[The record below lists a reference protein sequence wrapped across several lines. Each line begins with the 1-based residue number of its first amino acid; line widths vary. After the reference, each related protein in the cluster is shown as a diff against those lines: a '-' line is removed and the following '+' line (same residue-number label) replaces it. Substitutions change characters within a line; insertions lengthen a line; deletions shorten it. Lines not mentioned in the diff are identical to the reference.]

1 MKDTEFSVTFI
12 QIKKNPEDIDWVHAS
27 GFEKKKPTKTFP
39 FFPLRYFVFTNE
51 SLNWGLKCL
60 VSYPMSK
67 TWFQMNRNDLFVSS
81 LKKKKKISIQIRST
95 QKELKISRTCQK
107 TKQLHDVLPLIPLK
121 PTDISA
127 KFNLKKQGWIPARG
141 SWVPRTPRLGCPG
154 LFPGCSSRAGQ
165 REVGASPGFV
175 FLEVM
180 GNAAETPT
188 TVSFHFPLLH
198 LCCSNFCLLICLLP
212 GGFWYLCVHPAS
224 SLLSPSLVYAW
235 EKRCIWKH
243 LFWALVSGILSPTHT
258 RNREGSV

>member
-1 MKDTEFSVTFI
+1 MPV
-12 QIKKNPEDIDWVHAS
+12 
-27 GFEKKKPTKTFP
+27 GLKKKSQPKHFP
-39 FFPLRYFVFTNE
+39 SFPWDILYLQT
-51 SLNWGLKCL
+51 SLWIGAWSAWFHIQWVKRDFRWTEMICL
-60 VSYPMSK
+60 
-67 TWFQMNRNDLFVSS
+67 FLH

-95 QKELKISRTCQK
+95 QKELKISQTCQK

-188 TVSFHFPLLH
+188 TVSFHFPLLR